1 MRKIEETGMRMLEL
15 KNNKLPLMD
24 IWNNSQ
30 VFLGREVAIIY
41 GDIALLTIMKEG
53 ITQAKNAENKNL
65 LETAT
70 RLWLLTLYRNDEFI

>member
-1 MRKIEETGMRMLEL
+1 MRMLEL

>member
-1 MRKIEETGMRMLEL
+1 
-15 KNNKLPLMD
+15 MD

-70 RLWLLTLYRNDEFI
+70 KLWLLTLYRSDEFIQMTHHSFIESLIG

>member
-1 MRKIEETGMRMLEL
+1 MRMLQL